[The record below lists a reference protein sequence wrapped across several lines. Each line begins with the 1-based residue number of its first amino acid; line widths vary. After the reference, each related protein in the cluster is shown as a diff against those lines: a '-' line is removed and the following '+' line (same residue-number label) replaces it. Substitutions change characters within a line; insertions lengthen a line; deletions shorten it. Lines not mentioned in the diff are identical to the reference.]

1 MAGHSQNKII
11 KKEKRASWEGS
22 SRSFHQFPLDVK
34 VLIVSGWWWTGNWLP
49 LLLSPLASWRW
60 STGEEEVAFTC
71 KRLLPSLFSL
81 LSPLCSWCFP
91 QLHPKPEHLN
101 ERVLLNTTEL
111 SRNGPVSSASTFWEV
126 LMGGCGPQSWLPLR
140 SSDTYVSQLLG
151 DGDPFPTLLLGYS
164 RRGSSVGGLKSKIY
178 NRKFPAGPVVKPPC
192 SQCRRHG
199 FNP

>member
-1 MAGHSQNKII
+1 MFLAGGGQETGFLCFSAPWPPGGGQ
-11 KKEKRASWEGS
+11 
-22 SRSFHQFPLDVK
+22 LVK
-34 VLIVSGWWWTGNWLP
+34 
-49 LLLSPLASWRW
+49 
-60 STGEEEVAFTC
+60 
-71 KRLLPSLFSL
+71 KRLRLLVSVSSHPSSPCSAHCAHGASL
-81 LSPLCSWCFP
+81 SFIQNLS
-91 QLHPKPEHLN
+91 EHLN
-101 ERVLLNTTEL
+101 ERALLNTTEL

-164 RRGSSVGGLKSKIY
+164 RGGSSVGGLKSKIY
-178 NRKFPAGPVVKPPC
+178 NRKFPAGPVVKHPC